1 MSGFVRT
8 QDEGLS
14 ASSWGFIVFTLF
26 AAFMLNL
33 IPWGRVYGVPDFLA
47 VTLLFWSIHQHHRV
61 GIGIAFCLGLLMD
74 VNNATFLGE
83 TALAYTLMTYFAITL
98 HRRILW
104 FSWSRQVWYI
114 LMLLCIPNITG
125 MVVQLF
131 TGGETAGWLWILDCV
146 VGAAVWPLA
155 YWLLSWPQ
163 RRETGAD
170 DQI

>member
-1 MSGFVRT
+1 MNGYART
-8 QDEGLS
+8 QENNRSPFG
-14 ASSWGFIVFTLF
+14 WGFITFTLF

-33 IPWGRVYGVPDFLA
+33 IPWGQVYGVPDFLA
-47 VTLLFWSIHQHHRV
+47 ITLLFWSIHQHRRV

-83 TALAYTLMTYFAITL
+83 TALAYTLMIYFAITL

-114 LMLLCIPNITG
+114 LLLLCIPYITG
-125 MVVQLF
+125 MVIQLF
-131 TGGETAGWLWILDCV
+131 AGSEMTGWFWILDCV
-146 VGAAVWPLA
+146 IGAAIWPLA

-163 RRETGAD
+163 RLEAKAD